1 MLIKLSKFML
11 IKLQS
16 LPPNRLVVTGFGG
29 TKAWGGGGSRN
40 MRAHGKLPVDKLN
53 RVGFVETG
61 WEAVDGTWRTDFAH
75 ASVMRR

>member
-1 MLIKLSKFML
+1 
-11 IKLQS
+11 
-16 LPPNRLVVTGFGG
+16 
-29 TKAWGGGGSRN
+29 